1 MNIRELISVWRPRPC
16 RFFVVGLLWMI
27 LQGTS
32 FGQGSWVE
40 ELESELAGSADFD
53 GDGRVDVV
61 IVDRAS
67 GDYRAGFLES
77 SGGLTWSSARGSGIP
92 AVTGMALGP
101 IRDAVGLTGGVVTS
115 NQANL
120 ALTAPAANR
129 INVFNPSRTGSPQPY
144 SVFPSGYGP
153 ATVVAVQIGGAGAN
167 SWQDLFV
174 TSVFNEPATPI
185 HYGLMRATGSNFLSF
200 ADVPMPTTLRNAN
213 RVPLKTGAPLSFTAG
228 VMDAPGSSTLIV
240 HDFAAG
246 SLALV
251 DQVTALPTNVLY
263 VAGIFSGSPLATFL
277 TWRPGETQ
285 AVIRPLIEP
294 AAGVFQFRP
303 AALGQLTFGTNRID
317 RLGVVSGPTNLQLSA
332 VFNGGAL
339 AAVYAYDGQ
348 TTLRLIQVYQ
358 PVPGEAIQ
366 YVLPG
371 GAGGLHVISGVGG
384 ISTRFESRRWN
395 GTGYNPVMTGFIPAA
410 RSRGNGGNVAQ
421 FQFEP
426 FVNPEPTLLSLT
438 AAGDWSSGPVF
449 GGSPRTLSVTN
460 ESYRDAQTG
469 LKDPVGLNLG
479 VPHPA
484 ANFALVSQP
493 RREFSFSTF
502 DPPQG
507 VIGSEV
513 RIDPASGIFNSGV
526 CFQLTSA
533 NPGDELFYRLNGD
546 AWTRFVP
553 GSRVPVYAATTIQ
566 YFGRPAGNSGVRSA
580 IATAVYRFSLPPDK
594 IDSDGDGVP
603 DFVEVA
609 KGLDPKGGSDSDQDG
624 FRDLDELLTGT
635 NPTNKLSVPPAG
647 HVPFTTQ
654 LPLALTVTP
663 QPYLN
668 PQQVSPTAGAET
680 GTVVRVNGLNGAL
693 MAASPV
699 SPSAVGPCFVQFSLL
714 ASAGNLVCLSTDE
727 HFNRRPGSTNDPMG
741 RELLRAYTLPL
752 VAPVSIPFI
761 PGGGSAEV
769 EANRW
774 LAGAT
779 TYLLSGPKTSVGIQ
793 VEQIDT
799 LIAGLFEQKLASILQ
814 AQGQL
819 WATNITLFPQRQRDF
834 ERTNP
839 PTELLATLASPQA
852 SNSWSLPGVLQTID
866 AVTRTS
872 TAPGVVNLRLLTAD
886 LYRICIESNTPTEAP
901 YSPVLDQLRLLF
913 SGAPLSSN
921 YLAALGSGTNR
932 VASARLGAQGI
943 VNSAGAR
950 PRAIVDLRVRA
961 DSFRSDCVV
970 LQGNAG
976 TVSLVDAFGEP
987 FGFSSALELVPD
999 SLVRL
1004 EAFTD
1009 LPAQSCAAQTLQVI
1023 QLQLV
1028 LIPRAND
1035 RDLDGNLL
1043 IDSWERLFLG
1053 GTVGHVPWVD
1063 SDGDG
1068 YSDWQEMVEGTDP
1081 SDGLGRPSVAPLPL
1095 GPPSINI
1102 SLNERGRVRLR
1113 WNWPRIYANKLRFA
1127 IRSAARVAGEN
1138 FREVVASAL
1147 NSGDEFEVN
1156 LEAPASN
1163 AEFYIVTLTN
1173 AEE

>member
-1 MNIRELISVWRPRPC
+1 MSFHSCWWHSWASRW
-16 RFFVVGLLWMI
+16 VVAGFIIAVGAGSLLA
-27 LQGTS
+27 
-32 FGQGSWVE
+32 QGSWVE
-40 ELESELAGSADFD
+40 ESATELAGAADFD
-53 GDGRVDVV
+53 GDGRVDLVM
-61 IVDRAS
+61 VDRAT
-67 GDYRAGFLES
+67 GDYRVGFLES
-77 SGGLTWSSARGSGIP
+77 AGGLTWIPARGSGIP
-92 AVTGMALGP
+92 GVTGMALGP
-101 IRDAVGLTGGVVTS
+101 IRDAAGLTGGLVTS

-129 INVFNPSRTGSPQPY
+129 INLFNPTRSGAPQPY

-153 ATVVAVQIGGAGAN
+153 MSVVAVQVGGAAAN

-174 TSVFNEPATPI
+174 CSVYNEPATPV
-185 HYGLMRATGSNFLSF
+185 HLGLMRSTGSNFLNFS
-200 ADVPMPTTLRNAN
+200 DVTSPVPLSLAN
-213 RVPLKTGAPLSFTAG
+213 RVAVKTGAPLNYAAG
-228 VMDAPGSSTLIV
+228 ILGGSGSSTLAV
-240 HDFAAG
+240 YDSGAG
-246 SLALV
+246 TIALE
-251 DQVTALPTNVLY
+251 DQVAGLPTNTLY

-303 AALGQLTFGTNRID
+303 APLGQLSFGSNRID
-317 RLGVVSGPTNLQLSA
+317 RLGVISGPTNLQLTA
-332 VFNGGAL
+332 LFNEGAIG
-339 AAVYAYDGQ
+339 AVYAYDGQ
-348 TTLRLIQVYQ
+348 TTLRLIQTYQ

-366 YVLPG
+366 FLLPG
-371 GAGGLHVISGVGG
+371 GAGGLHVVSGVGG
-384 ISTRFESRRWN
+384 LSTRFESRRWG
-395 GTGYNPVMTGFIPAA
+395 GTGYNPVMTGFLPSA

-426 FVNPEPTLLSLT
+426 FVTEEPRLLSLT

-460 ESYRDAQTG
+460 ETYGDTQTG
-469 LKDPVGLNLG
+469 LRNPVGVNLG
-479 VPHPA
+479 LGHPSA
-484 ANFALVSQP
+484 AFALVSQP

-507 VIGSEV
+507 VLGSEV
-513 RIDPASGIFNSGV
+513 RIDPPAGTFNSGV
-526 CFQLTSA
+526 CFQLTAA
-533 NPGDELFYRLNGD
+533 NPSDELFYRLDGGG
-546 AWTRFVP
+546 WTRFVP
-553 GSRVPVYAATTIQ
+553 GSGVPVYAQTVVQ
-566 YFGRPAGNSGVRSA
+566 YFGRPAGNPGARSA
-580 IATAVYRFSLPPDK
+580 IATAMYRFTVPPDK
-594 IDSDGDGVP
+594 IDSDEDGVP

-609 KGLDPKGGSDSDQDG
+609 KGLDPKGGADSDLDG

-635 NPTNKLSVPPAG
+635 NPTNKLSIPPPG
-647 HVPFTTQ
+647 HVPYTTQ
-654 LPLALTVTP
+654 LPLGLTVTP

-668 PQQVSPTAGAET
+668 PAQVSSVAGAET

-693 MAASPV
+693 MASGKVAS
-699 SPSAVGPCFVQFSLL
+699 SPIAPGFVQFTLL
-714 ASAGNLVCLSTDE
+714 ASAGNLISLSTDE
-727 HFNRRPGSTNDPMG
+727 HFNRRPGSTNDPLG
-741 RELLRAYTLPL
+741 RELIRAFTLPA
-752 VAPVSIPFI
+752 VEPVTIPFI
-761 PGGGSAEV
+761 PGSGSAEV

-774 LAGAT
+774 LAGAAT
-779 TYLLSGPKTSVGIQ
+779 FLLSGPKTIVGAR

-799 LIAGLFEQKLASILQ
+799 LIAALLEQKVASILQ
-814 AQGQL
+814 SQGQG
-819 WATNITLFPQRQRDF
+819 WATNVTLFPQRQRDF
-834 ERTNP
+834 DRTNP

-866 AVTRTS
+866 SLTRTS
-872 TAPGVVNLRLLTAD
+872 TLPGVVNLRLLAAD

-913 SGAPLSSN
+913 SGAALSSN
-921 YLAALGSGTNR
+921 YLAALGTGTNR
-932 VASARLGAQGI
+932 IASARVGAQAL

-950 PRAIVDLRVRA
+950 PRTVVDLRVRA
-961 DSFRSDCVV
+961 DSFGPACTV
-970 LQGNAG
+970 LQGSSG
-976 TVSLVDAFGEP
+976 PVSLVNAFGEP

-999 SLVRL
+999 SLIRL
-1004 EAFTD
+1004 EAFSD
-1009 LPAQSCAAQTLQVI
+1009 LPADTCAPQTLEVI
-1023 QLQLV
+1023 QLRLV

-1053 GTVGHVPWVD
+1053 GTVGHVPWTD

-1095 GPPSINI
+1095 GPPSINL
-1102 SLNERGRVRLR
+1102 SLNEQGRVRLR
-1113 WNWPRIYANKLRFA
+1113 WSWPRVYASKLRFA
-1127 IRSAARVAGEN
+1127 IRAASRVSGGS
-1138 FREVVASAL
+1138 FRDVVTSAL

-1156 LEAPASN
+1156 LEAPSSI